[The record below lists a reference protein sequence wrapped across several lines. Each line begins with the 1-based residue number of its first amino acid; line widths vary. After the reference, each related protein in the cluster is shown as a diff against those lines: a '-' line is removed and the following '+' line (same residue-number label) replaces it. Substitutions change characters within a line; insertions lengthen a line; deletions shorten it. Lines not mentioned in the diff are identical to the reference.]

1 MLSIDDRAFTSPPEL
16 GFSPSR
22 RLLPAEAGTRS
33 SAEARSSTTTAV
45 SPLAPIGWDPG
56 WRLVTVTVDTSP
68 DLAARCHA
76 PGHRKVTGDVSHT
89 NSATKRQE
97 HRRNSKHEGKKTSI
111 QFCIFS
117 PLVPMTGYSIY
128 CLVYWAGPLTDPWLN
143 SPITYTQILA

>member
-1 MLSIDDRAFTSPPEL
+1 METETRVEDSGHRSNDADEEDTNRSP
-16 GFSPSR
+16 R
-22 RLLPAEAGTRS
+22 RRGSEGS
-33 SAEARSSTTTAV
+33 DTT
-45 SPLAPIGWDPG
+45 
-56 WRLVTVTVDTSP
+56 
-68 DLAARCHA
+68 CHA

-97 HRRNSKHEGKKTSI
+97 HRRNSKHEGKKNLYSVLYI
-111 QFCIFS
+111 S